1 MPTGP
6 DIYFDNVGGRLGQTV
21 MSLMRRPAR
30 VIECGQI
37 STYNDDGGGWLVDV
51 RPIHQLGLRFE
62 GFNSMLFAD
71 FHPGAAAQVEHWIR
85 TGAVIPCRQSI
96 TGSQPSFPPS
106 STCCKAAT
114 SERRSSTWPGRKR
127 IA

>member
-51 RPIHQLGLRFE
+51 RPIHQLGLRLE
-62 GFNSMLFAD
+62 DFNSMLFAD
-71 FHPGAAAQVEHWIR
+71 FHPGAAAQGGIVKTR
-85 TGAVIPCRQSI
+85 GLVGFRR
-96 TGSQPSFPPS
+96 PPI
-106 STCCKAAT
+106 
-114 SERRSSTWPGRKR
+114 RRSHHRAASSP
-127 IA
+127 A